1 MRIGG
6 RTCGPGGSGAWPAR
20 YAGRYRWMR
29 ETGRALRGSGAACDA
44 PARCRRK
51 GPAEPRCGDSKAR
64 PGAPAAAGRAGHGS
78 MRDRAPGRAAASSR
92 GRARRRE
99 SAGDPVARACRAAP
113 DGARPATPKRSA
125 GFPNGKARRSAIR
138 TLRVS
143 GSGSDGRIRC
153 AHFGRRSSQVPD
165 DAAHLAGVAVAGRGE
180 RHSVALPDKQLGS
193 QKSLQLAN
201 MPADGAGRDPQFGR
215 RVQEALM
222 PARRFECLERVQRRE
237 RLIGH
242 VFPRLAEALEKLSQ
256 PTFIAGH
263 GQSRG
268 GGDVRPDCP
277 ESLASEPE
285 AGRPVTGNRS
295 RRDEGGGSAD
305 VGEAAPGK
313 TIRCCPK
320 GTVGRTAVAC
330 KGRAERSGGDL
341 APIRGARPNDRGCD
355 AFRRGAGEPED
366 GQPFDGLPAA
376 HSCRSHSFNRTRVR
390 SFADEAVMTR

>member
-51 GPAEPRCGDSKAR
+51 GPAEPRCGDRKAR
-64 PGAPAAAGRAGHGS
+64 SGAPAAAGRAGHGS
-78 MRDRAPGRAAASSR
+78 MRDRAPGRAVASSR
-92 GRARRRE
+92 GRARRKE

-165 DAAHLAGVAVAGRGE
+165 DAAHFPGVEVAGRGE
-180 RHSVALPDKQLGS
+180 RHSVASPDKQLGS

-201 MPADGAGRDPQFGR
+201 MSADGAGRDLQLGR
-215 RVQEALM
+215 RVQETLM

-237 RLIGH
+237 RLIGMYFRH
-242 VFPRLAEALEKLSQ
+242 WRSLREVEPAYVYCRSRS
-256 PTFIAGH
+256 IAG
-263 GQSRG
+263 R
-268 GGDVRPDCP
+268 GDVRPDCP
-277 ESLASEPE
+277 ESLAREPE

-295 RRDEGGGSAD
+295 RRDEGDGSAV

-330 KGRAERSGGDL
+330 KGRAERSGGDP
-341 APIRGARPNDRGCD
+341 APIRGARPDDRGCD

-366 GQPFDGLPAA
+366 GQPFDGLPPA

-390 SFADEAVMTR
+390 SFADETVMTR

>member
-44 PARCRRK
+44 PARCRWK

-64 PGAPAAAGRAGHGS
+64 SGAPAAAGRAGHGS
-78 MRDRAPGRAAASSR
+78 MRDRAPARAVASSR
-92 GRARRRE
+92 GRARRKE

-153 AHFGRRSSQVPD
+153 AHFGRRSSQVPE
-165 DAAHLAGVAVAGRGE
+165 DAAHLPGVAVAGRGE

-193 QKSLQLAN
+193 QKSLQLEN
-201 MPADGAGRDPQFGR
+201 MPADGAGRDPQLGR

-222 PARRFECLERVQRRE
+222 PARRFECLEPARRCF
-237 RLIGH
+237 H
-242 VFPRLAEALEKLSQ
+242 
-256 PTFIAGH
+256 
-263 GQSRG
+263 
-268 GGDVRPDCP
+268 
-277 ESLASEPE
+277 
-285 AGRPVTGNRS
+285 
-295 RRDEGGGSAD
+295 SAYW
-305 VGEAAPGK
+305 
-313 TIRCCPK
+313 
-320 GTVGRTAVAC
+320 
-330 KGRAERSGGDL
+330 
-341 APIRGARPNDRGCD
+341 
-355 AFRRGAGEPED
+355 
-366 GQPFDGLPAA
+366 
-376 HSCRSHSFNRTRVR
+376 
-390 SFADEAVMTR
+390 